1 MAIRG
6 LFFVPVLPDLARAAR
21 ITTEIEADAAAVSRH
36 GHSDLIRALKS
47 VLAAAPRTPV
57 GGARAIPRGL
67 PLADGTPHI
76 LRHESA
82 TLVGDIDL
90 I

>member
-1 MAIRG
+1 
-6 LFFVPVLPDLARAAR
+6 
-21 ITTEIEADAAAVSRH
+21 
-36 GHSDLIRALKS
+36 
-47 VLAAAPRTPV
+47 
-57 GGARAIPRGL
+57 L